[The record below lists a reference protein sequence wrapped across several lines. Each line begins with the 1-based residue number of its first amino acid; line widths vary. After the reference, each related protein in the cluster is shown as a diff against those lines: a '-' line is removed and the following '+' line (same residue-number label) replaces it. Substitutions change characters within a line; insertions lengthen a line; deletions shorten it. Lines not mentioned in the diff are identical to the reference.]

1 MDPTTIIEVINWIA
15 PPICRYW
22 KYHRKFNE
30 ILSSLESMR
39 EDLSIRM
46 ENIELRLNGELRYH
60 KVPNKE
66 VESWLRKAKKIIEE
80 IQRIEDKFSKGNYF
94 LRGWRGKLVDEKIQE
109 VKGVYDQGVFLDGL
123 VIDAPDDI
131 GLPLP
136 TSEMVGEVSVK
147 EKIWKHLIGDE
158 VRKIG
163 VCGMGGVG
171 KTTIMKHIHNQLL
184 EERNKFDK
192 VIWATISKEY
202 DVVKLQ
208 QDIATAL
215 GEDLSKQNDITT
227 RAAVLQKMLKGIKRY
242 VLILDDVW
250 KKISLE
256 EVGIPEPAVMDG
268 CKLVLTTR
276 STEVARS
283 MGCEVI
289 KVEPLSEMEAF
300 NLFLSKVGFELLH
313 VPTLQSTLKLIVK
326 QCGGLPLAIVTLA
339 SSMKGERDVHIW
351 GNALNELKVRIGS
364 VEDMVDE
371 VLESL
376 KFSYDRLRDPKI
388 KHCFLCCALYPE
400 DFAIDKEELIEYWI
414 VEGFIDELES
424 REAMYNKGHANLKR
438 LEENCLLESAD
449 DEKRVK
455 MHDLVRDMALYIT
468 SQSPRYLV
476 KAGMQLRK
484 LPTEHEW
491 TEDLQK
497 VSLMRN
503 YIYKFRLDMTLPKFT
518 ALSTLLL
525 QDNKKLREIDD
536 SVFTLMI
543 ELKVLNLSGCE
554 SLRNLPNSISG
565 LVKLTALLLNRCCN
579 LQHVPSLAKLGALK
593 KLDLGWTGI
602 TAIPDGLEM
611 LVHLRYLDL
620 NARFMNE
627 MPGGILPKLFRLQY
641 LRLDN
646 AVAEAE
652 EVSRL
657 SKLECLGIR
666 FRNLQEDHIYFSLK
680 QQRCLNYYSF
690 NSVGLDYFFIEG
702 RRGKAVGIGGLTNF
716 GDSIKIPT
724 DIQTLFIDRCDD
736 LRSVSDISSLKDA
749 TDWRECWIY
758 QCKQMEYFCY
768 LSSHTTAF
776 QTLEYLFVECLDNLI
791 AIVGEEIDGAPGI
804 FSCLKTF
811 QIGNCPKLKRLFP
824 PKLLRNL
831 QNLEEI
837 EVWSC
842 SGLVEIVE
850 ASSDEEEEDKEASKN
865 SVKLSLPNL
874 RSIVLRFLPELRSFC
889 KSCYAIHCDSLRSI
903 YIEGCPKLKT
913 ISPLFPQPDNGQPF
927 PPASLE
933 RLRVRPKEWWNSLE
947 WDHPNTKNVLERF
960 LEYSS

>member
-1 MDPTTIIEVINWIA
+1 
-15 PPICRYW
+15 
-22 KYHRKFNE
+22 
-30 ILSSLESMR
+30 
-39 EDLSIRM
+39 M
-46 ENIELRLNGELRYH
+46 ETVQQRLNGELRYH
-60 KVPNKE
+60 KVINKE
-66 VESWLRKAKKIIEE
+66 VESWLKKAEKIVKETK
-80 IQRIEDKFSKGNYF
+80 RTEDKFRKGNYF
-94 LRGWRGKLVDEKIQE
+94 LRGWRGKHVDEKIQE
-109 VKGVYDQGVFLDGL
+109 VKRVSEQGVFPADL

-136 TSEMVGEVSVK
+136 TSEVVGEVSVK

-158 VRKIG
+158 VCKIG

-184 EERNKFDK
+184 DERNKFDK
-192 VIWATISKEY
+192 VIWATVSKEY
-202 DVVKLQ
+202 AVVKLQ
-208 QDIATAL
+208 QDIATAPR
-215 GEDLSKQNDITT
+215 EDLSKHNDITM
-227 RAAVLQKMLKGIKRY
+227 RAAVLQEMLKGKKRY

-250 KKISLE
+250 KQISLE
-256 EVGIPEPAVMDG
+256 EVGIPEPTVMDG

-283 MGCEVI
+283 MGCE
-289 KVEPLSEMEAF
+289 
-300 NLFLSKVGFELLH
+300 
-313 VPTLQSTLKLIVK
+313 
-326 QCGGLPLAIVTLA
+326 
-339 SSMKGERDVHIW
+339 
-351 GNALNELKVRIGS
+351 
-364 VEDMVDE
+364 
-371 VLESL
+371 
-376 KFSYDRLRDPKI
+376 
-388 KHCFLCCALYPE
+388 
-400 DFAIDKEELIEYWI
+400 
-414 VEGFIDELES
+414 
-424 REAMYNKGHANLKR
+424 R

-449 DEKRVK
+449 DGDCVK
-455 MHDLVRDMALYIT
+455 MHDLVRDMAVHIT

-476 KAGMQLRK
+476 KAGMQLRE

-503 YIYKFRLDMTLPKFT
+503 NISKFCLDMTLPKFT

-525 QDNKKLREIDD
+525 QYNSSLKEIDD
-536 SVFTLMI
+536 SIFTLMT
-543 ELKVLNLSGCE
+543 ELKVLDLSHCY
-554 SLRNLPNSISG
+554 SIRNLPNSISG
-565 LVKLTALLLNRCCN
+565 LVKLTALLLNGCGN
-579 LQHVPSLAKLGALK
+579 LEHVPSLAKLGALK

-620 NARFMNE
+620 FAHRIKE

-657 SKLECLGIR
+657 SKLESLG
-666 FRNLQEDHIYFSLK
+666 L
-680 QQRCLNYYSF
+680 
-690 NSVGLDYFFIEG
+690 GDYFLEG

-724 DIQTLFIDRCDD
+724 DIRRLFIAGCND

-758 QCKQMEYFCY
+758 QCKQMECFYY
-768 LSSHTTAF
+768 LSSHTTAL
-776 QTLEYLFVECLDNLI
+776 QTLEYLFLENLYNLI
-791 AIVGEEIDGAPGI
+791 AILGEEIDGAKSTLPTPITPGI
-804 FSCLKTF
+804 FSCLKTV
-811 QIGNCPKLKRLFP
+811 QIVSCPKLKRLFP

-837 EVWSC
+837 DVSWC
-842 SGLVEIVE
+842 SGLVEIVA
-850 ASSDEEEEDKEASKN
+850 ASSDEEEEDKEA
-865 SVKLSLPNL
+865 
-874 RSIVLRFLPELRSFC
+874 
-889 KSCYAIHCDSLRSI
+889 
-903 YIEGCPKLKT
+903 IECPKLKT

-933 RLRVRPKEWWNSLE
+933 RLIVDPKEWWNSLE

-960 LEYSS
+960 LQ